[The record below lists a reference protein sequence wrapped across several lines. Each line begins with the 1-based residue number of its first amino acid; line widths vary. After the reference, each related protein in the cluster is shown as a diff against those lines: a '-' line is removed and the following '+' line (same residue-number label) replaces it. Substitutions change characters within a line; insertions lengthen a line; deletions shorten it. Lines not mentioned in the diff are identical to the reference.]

1 MVLTCPPLPSI
12 HPSIP
17 LFPAMAWSIWQW
29 WTRGQGPRDWNDDS
43 DYDLKK
49 SWWFWALP
57 QEIMTWSKMNYP
69 HTVLVKLSP
78 GRRPCKLDCCPSE
91 TFDEWIK
98 GLLLWTLSA
107 RFLIDVQSR
116 EKSSFPSS
124 SYHEIIIHCTMGLSI
139 ALGIWNIWKCKGLVF
154 AQFWSNTH

>member
-1 MVLTCPPLPSI
+1 MQ
-12 HPSIP
+12 HW
-17 LFPAMAWSIWQW
+17 A
-29 WTRGQGPRDWNDDS
+29 DWNDLFVEIMMILIMTSRNHDDS

-124 SYHEIIIHCTMGLSI
+124 SYHEIITHCLALSLI
-139 ALGIWNIWKCKGLVF
+139 ITQHKLWNRHLLFGMESNRWSVRFCGGKGGK
-154 AQFWSNTH
+154 